1 MSKADI
7 LQTNAYMPRHQAQLD
22 DAFNVLKLW
31 QARDRDAFFKSSAHI
46 RGAATGAGFKF
57 NREVIDALPKLE
69 VISSMSVGVDS
80 IDVAYAKSRGIVVT
94 NTPDVLTEEVADTA
108 LLLLLSLAKQGGY
121 AERYLRAGRWPK
133 EGAAPL
139 AMGLRDKTLGVL
151 GLGRIGE
158 AVARRAVVLGMNV
171 IYHNRRPKGSVPYT
185 YYADLV
191 EMAKA
196 CDVLMIVTPGGKET
210 FHLVG
215 EKVFRALG
223 PDGYVVNIA
232 RGSVI
237 DEAALVRALKEK
249 WIAGAGLDVFENE
262 PLVPA
267 ELIAMEQNVV
277 LLPHIGSATV
287 ETRNAMGDLAVANL
301 RSFMAGKG
309 PLTPV

>member
-1 MSKADI
+1 MKEDI
-7 LQTNAYMPRHQAQLD
+7 VQTGAYMARHQAQLEES
-22 DAFNVLKLW
+22 FNVLKLW
-31 QARDRDAFFKSSAHI
+31 QAQDRAKFLKDAAHV
-46 RGAATGAGFKF
+46 RGIATGAGFKIG
-57 NREVIDALPKLE
+57 RELIDALPQLK

-108 LLLLLSLAKQGGY
+108 LMLLLTLAKQGGY
-121 AERYLRAGRWPK
+121 GERYLRAGRWPK
-133 EGAAPL
+133 EGSAPL
-139 AMGLRDKTLGVL
+139 AMALRDKTLGVL

-158 AVARRAVVLGMNV
+158 AIAKRAIAVGMNV
-171 IYHNRRPKGSVPYT
+171 IYHNRRPKGSVPFT

-210 FHLVG
+210 FHLVD
-215 EKVFRALG
+215 EKVLKALG
-223 PDGYVVNIA
+223 PKGFVVNIA

-237 DEAALVRALKEK
+237 DEKTLVRALEEK

-262 PLVPA
+262 PQVPEA
-267 ELIAMEQNVV
+267 LIKMEQNVV
-277 LLPHIGSATV
+277 LYPHIGSATV